1 MDCFFLVSIINIEQ
15 HLTGAF
21 VYLFIAPGGK

>member
-1 MDCFFLVSIINIEQ
+1 MDCFLVSIINIEQ